1 MKRVSILVIF
11 LSIAYVVPVN
21 ALTPSTTIQPTKYYE
36 ENNIKNGDS
45 DTYFLQKYGIPA
57 YEHIKPRHK
66 FIGEYNVGLNQTYPI
81 TDPKLKDVPI
91 KEVLWHLEDDL
102 NLTCWFHYK
111 DGQWSV
117 ISYFFWPPGAMF

>member
-1 MKRVSILVIF
+1 MHLRRQRPFNPLNIMKKIILKMGIAILIF
-11 LSIAYVVPVN
+11 
-21 ALTPSTTIQPTKYYE
+21 T
-36 ENNIKNGDS
+36 
-45 DTYFLQKYGIPA
+45 KYGIPA

-81 TDPKLKDVPI
+81 TDPKLKDVLI

-117 ISYFFWPPGAMF
+117 ISYFLATRSYVLIWH